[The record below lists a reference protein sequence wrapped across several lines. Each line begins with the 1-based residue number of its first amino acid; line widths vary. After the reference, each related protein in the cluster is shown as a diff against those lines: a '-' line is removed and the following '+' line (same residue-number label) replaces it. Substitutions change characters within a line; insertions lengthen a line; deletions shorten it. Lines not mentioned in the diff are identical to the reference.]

1 MDLHMKNL
9 SVWFDI
15 WGGMEGNINESMA
28 TAIECSRVLLVF
40 LSEKYIKSVNC
51 QLEFKYAVACGK
63 PFVFVLVEPNLKLD
77 AWLEP
82 HYLDEANPKFELY
95 SYNQASIM
103 HNGVPRV
110 HVISQAIRDI
120 GAAQPAE
127 DIYELSD
134 EIIELKE
141 QVNDALDDI
150 AEMSGK
156 NRFKLCTRCEKQYDE
171 NSLIGCKAHR
181 AYYLGGGGLLEGRW
195 VCCGQQAANSI
206 GCVDTN
212 HISEKRTWTRD
223 PRYGT
228 HNWIPN

>member
-1 MDLHMKNL
+1 MDLHMKSL

-40 LSEKYIKSVNC
+40 LSDKYIKSVNC

-63 PFVFVLVEPNLKLD
+63 PFVFVHVEPNLKIED
-77 AWLEP
+77 WLEP
-82 HYLDEANPKFELY
+82 YYKDEAYPKFELH
-95 SYNQASIM
+95 SYNDASIM

-110 HVISQAIRDI
+110 HVIAQAIRDI

-134 EIIELKE
+134 EIVGLKE
-141 QVNDALDDI
+141 LLNNALDDL
-150 AEMSGK
+150 AELSGQT
-156 NRFKLCTRCEKQYDE
+156 RFRICTRCAKQFDD
-171 NSLIGCKAHR
+171 NNLIGCKTHR

-195 VCCGQQAANSI
+195 VCCGQQAADSI
-206 GCVDTN
+206 GCQDAN

-223 PRYGT
+223 SYYGT
-228 HNWIPN
+228 HTWIPN